1 MLTKPWV
8 IILNRICPPFDSFI
22 SDKLTTTF
30 KAMSSLSDQLS
41 SFKKKVANQPIY
53 AKPQPRQPASPT
65 PTAYLNSNDGHSS
78 AASSP
83 GSYSLKKKRSKTSL
97 VYSQPADSGV
107 GTHYLSQL
115 HYAVEYLK
123 ERNEPKTAEE
133 IASYLSTPLTPM
145 LLNLLKKNNRIY
157 YDERNETF
165 TFKPLHNIRSGA
177 GLLAYLDSQKTHV
190 GMSIKE
196 LRDGWPNV
204 TVELE
209 ELEKQ
214 GEVLLL
220 RTRKDG
226 VPKMVWR
233 NDKSCDCHVDK
244 EFQQVWHEIPIPPTL
259 DLASELGKYGLKP
272 TSVDPSTVKRAGHNQ
287 TPKQKKPKT
296 RRGKITNTHLNILRD
311 YSSMKP

>member
-1 MLTKPWV
+1 
-8 IILNRICPPFDSFI
+8 
-22 SDKLTTTF
+22 
-30 KAMSSLSDQLS
+30 MSSLSEQLS
-41 SFKKKVANQPIY
+41 SFKKKVANQPVY
-53 AKPQPRQPASPT
+53 AKPQVHTSTSPAPSVR
-65 PTAYLNSNDGHSS
+65 SNTRNES
-78 AASSP
+78 ASAGSSP
-83 GSYSLKKKRSKTSL
+83 GLTLKKRRSKANL

-123 ERNEPKTAEE
+123 ERNDPKTAEE

-145 LLNLLKKNNRIY
+145 LLKLLKKNERIY
-157 YDERNETF
+157 YDERTETF
-165 TFKPLHNIRSGA
+165 AFKPLHNIRSA
-177 GLLAYLDSQKTHV
+177 PGLLAYLDSQKTHT

-204 TVELE
+204 VAELE

-226 VPKMVWR
+226 IPRMVWR
-233 NDKSCDCHVDK
+233 NDKSSNCVIDK
-244 EFQQVWHEIPIPPTL
+244 EFQNVWHEIPIPPTL

-272 TSVDPSTVKRAGHNQ
+272 TSVDPSTIKRPVASAAQ
-287 TPKQKKPKT
+287 KQKKPKT
-296 RRGKITNTHLNILRD
+296 RRGKVTNTHLNILRD
-311 YSSMKP
+311 YSSMKQ